1 VASIVSV
8 VCAGCVDTVGRG
20 ERFVLKYEGMSGVWR
35 VDDSSFRLLVYP
47 CGDALVSR
55 VELNTYVRDDGAIK
69 KTSTLLRVTYD
80 PPVSSRRVLAS
91 TAVDA
96 PVVNGERREV
106 LDEENLR
113 RFNEDDTYL
122 ASFNP
127 DEYVGFDAWDG
138 EGVEMAVGGNL
149 YGRFGAAVGEVRV
162 PDYPGGSID
171 RVVCPD
177 GSQAWQP

>member
-1 VASIVSV
+1 MVL
-8 VCAGCVDTVGRG
+8 AGCVHTAERD

-55 VELNTYVRDDGAIK
+55 VELNTFITEDGNVEQ
-69 KTSTLLRVTYD
+69 TSTLLRVTYD

-96 PVVNGERREV
+96 PVVAGERREV

-122 ASFNP
+122 ASFDP
-127 DEYVGFDAWDG
+127 SEYVDLDAWDD
-138 EGVEMAVGGNL
+138 EGVQMPVGGNL
-149 YGRFGAAVGEVRV
+149 YTRFSVGVGEVEV
-162 PDYPGGSID
+162 PDHRGGSID
-171 RVVCPD
+171 KVVCPD
-177 GSQAWQP
+177 GSQAWRP